1 MSEALSIERRDEAM
15 ADYVDLPLVR
25 HGHLAL
31 LPRMLELGQNFS
43 AYDAA
48 YVALAEAL
56 AAQIVTAD
64 DRLGRAVRRHTDV
77 SLA

>member
-1 MSEALSIERRDEAM
+1 MSEALSSDRRDEAI
-15 ADYVDLPLVR
+15 ADYVDLPLSR

-56 AAQIVTAD
+56 AAEIVTAD
-64 DRLGRAVRRHTDV
+64 DRLGRAVRRYTEV
-77 SLA
+77 RLA